1 MTPPR
6 SGLPEVPVW
15 TCVCGCVNTLKL
27 HCRNCKQSKPEIPA
41 LAVHYTDADIE
52 HFRSVGRQIFGY
64 DRPTIEISADSVS
77 IKAGCKR

>member
-15 TCVCGCVNTLKL
+15 TCVCGQVNALRL
-27 HCRNCKQSKPEIPA
+27 HCRNCKHWKPELPA
-41 LAVHYTDADIE
+41 AVHYTDADID

-64 DRPTIEISADSVS
+64 ERPTIEISADSVS
-77 IKAGCKR
+77 IKAGLK